1 MKKTLPVLS
10 LAAAVFVVALALSSG
25 YADKALGKSTC
36 PSGTQKFIHVCI
48 EKTARQADDFQ
59 FASAD
64 CADERRR
71 LPTGAE
77 LDSFR
82 QQPGVELAFV
92 LEWTGDIFD
101 GDQTLAMTDAGVYAN
116 LSQGSNSP
124 YRCVK

>member
-1 MKKTLPVLS
+1 MKKTFSVLG
-10 LAAAVFVVALALSSG
+10 LAVAVLVVALALTSG
-25 YADKALGKSTC
+25 YADKAFSKSTC
-36 PSGTQKFIHVCI
+36 PQGMQKFTHVCI
-48 EKTARQADDFQ
+48 EKTARQADDFN

-71 LPTGAE
+71 LPTAAE

-82 QQPGVELAFV
+82 QQPGVELVLV

-101 GDQTLAMTDAGVYAN
+101 GDQTLAMTDAGVYSN
-116 LSQGSNSP
+116 LAQSNNSP

>member
-1 MKKTLPVLS
+1 MKKTFSVLS
-10 LAAAVFVVALALSSG
+10 LAAAVLVVALALSSG

-36 PSGTQKFIHVCI
+36 PSGTQKFTHVCI
-48 EKTARQADDFQ
+48 EKTARQADDFK

-82 QQPGVELAFV
+82 QQPGVV
-92 LEWTGDIFD
+92 LGIQEWTGDIFD

-116 LSQGSNSP
+116 VSQINNSL